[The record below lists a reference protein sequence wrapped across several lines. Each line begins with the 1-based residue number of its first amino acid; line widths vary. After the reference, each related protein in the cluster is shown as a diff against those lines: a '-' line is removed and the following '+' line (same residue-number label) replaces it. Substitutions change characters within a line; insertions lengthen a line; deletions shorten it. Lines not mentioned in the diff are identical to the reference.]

1 MNVGERIRYFRQ
13 KQELTVNGLAYLAG
27 VSQSHLR
34 DIELGNKQPT
44 IEYLSYICDALK
56 ITLEQFFTDEEKQ
69 DKLSAMIKSLN
80 DEQKNTLI
88 AFIEAMSNK
97 S

>member
-13 KQELTVNGLAYLAG
+13 KQGLTVNGLAYLAG

-56 ITLEQFFTDEEKQ
+56 ITLEQFFTNEETQ
-69 DKLSAMIKSLN
+69 DKLLSIIKNLN

-88 AFIEAMSNK
+88 AFIEAMSSK

>member
-13 KQELTVNGLAYLAG
+13 KQDLTVNGLAYLAG

-69 DKLSAMIKSLN
+69 DKLTAMIKSLN
-80 DEQKNTLI
+80 DEQKNALI
-88 AFIEAMSNK
+88 AFLEAMK
-97 S
+97 ATL

>member
-13 KQELTVNGLAYLAG
+13 KQGLTVNGLAYLAG

-69 DKLSAMIKSLN
+69 DKLSALIKSLN

-88 AFIEAMSNK
+88 AFIKAMSSK